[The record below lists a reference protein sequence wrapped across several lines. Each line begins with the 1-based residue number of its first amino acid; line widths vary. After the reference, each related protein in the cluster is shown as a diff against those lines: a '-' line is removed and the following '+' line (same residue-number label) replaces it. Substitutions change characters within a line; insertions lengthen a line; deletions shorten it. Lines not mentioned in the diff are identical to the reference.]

1 MGWVMAPV
9 SKASAEA
16 SLTVVDKNLISL
28 DESSGVPIWMQL
40 RNRLVYLIVSG
51 TVAPGAK
58 LPPVRELSSALN
70 VNYNTVSRVYR
81 DIEKDG
87 YVTTHRG
94 KGTFVAE
101 VNSEGFEVAN
111 AKSAIDLL
119 VDNFLEQAQDL
130 GLSPTD
136 AAEAVAKR
144 AGGMF
149 V

>member
-1 MGWVMAPV
+1 MGFLRIAP
-9 SKASAEA
+9 
-16 SLTVVDKNLISL
+16 
-28 DESSGVPIWMQL
+28 
-40 RNRLVYLIVSG
+40 R
-51 TVAPGAK
+51 
-58 LPPVRELSSALN
+58 
-70 VNYNTVSRVYR
+70 
-81 DIEKDG
+81 
-87 YVTTHRG
+87 

-119 VDNFLEQAQDL
+119 VDNFLEQAQEL
-130 GLSPTD
+130 GLSQTD